1 MRCRSKRRR
10 KHAIAT
16 PNLVPNLTAFLPD
29 ASEQAKR
36 QCVIHEIEMAMA
48 AAIPYR
54 VDVNLHL
61 VGSAAN
67 SKPHCYYCYYCY
79 LDGFDTVADTLAHR
93 LLLALEV
100 RIRQAHAFGKA
111 QER

>member
-10 KHAIAT
+10 KHAVAT
-16 PNLVPNLTAFLPD
+16 LNLVPNLTAFLPD

-61 VGSAAN
+61 VGSAV
-67 SKPHCYYCYYCY
+67 KGTY
-79 LDGFDTVADTLAHR
+79 LWDSDLDFSVVV
-93 LLLALEV
+93 E
-100 RIRQAHAFGKA
+100 
-111 QER
+111 

>member
-10 KHAIAT
+10 KHAVAT
-16 PNLVPNLTAFLPD
+16 LNCVPNLTAFLPD

-61 VGSAAN
+61 VGSAAKGTDLWN
-67 SKPHCYYCYYCY
+67 SD
-79 LDGFDTVADTLAHR
+79 LDFSVVV
-93 LLLALEV
+93 E
-100 RIRQAHAFGKA
+100 
-111 QER
+111 